1 MTKEFDQN
9 KADSQATVIE
19 PVAPDAFDFDAYK
32 EYETGLQDRCKSFWD
47 GDSGVLVYRRMR
59 VAEVFSYGCRDMKNS
74 LALQLGALQKSMDYP
89 ADVPNFLEPWYG
101 IGTVASSFG
110 IDYTWHDGQAP
121 AFKPKFKSIE
131 EALDFPAVPVKDTPI
146 GQNTLKMV
154 DYFLEQTQ
162 GRVPM
167 SLCDIQSPFDVSA
180 QIVDMTALLMGL
192 YDCPYKVVELLDR
205 VGMLLADFTREQA
218 KRIGNALVWP
228 GHGFPSSVVFEGFGM
243 SDDNSIMLS
252 AEQFQQFASVA
263 LARTAKD
270 FAGTVFHSCGN
281 FSHLAPVVKQI
292 DGLRMVDGA
301 FGPQTDPSP
310 NDAEVF
316 GEVFADSGIIVN
328 ARIVGDSAEVAR
340 QVRKLWRPGMKLI
353 VTTYCQ
359 SPEDQQ
365 RAYEMVHEICQ

>member
-47 GDSGVLVYRRMR
+47 GDRGVLVYRRMR

-218 KRIGNALVWP
+218 KRIGNALV
-228 GHGFPSSVVFEGFGM
+228 
-243 SDDNSIMLS
+243 
-252 AEQFQQFASVA
+252 
-263 LARTAKD
+263 
-270 FAGTVFHSCGN
+270 
-281 FSHLAPVVKQI
+281 
-292 DGLRMVDGA
+292 
-301 FGPQTDPSP
+301 
-310 NDAEVF
+310 
-316 GEVFADSGIIVN
+316 
-328 ARIVGDSAEVAR
+328 
-340 QVRKLWRPGMKLI
+340 
-353 VTTYCQ
+353 
-359 SPEDQQ
+359 
-365 RAYEMVHEICQ
+365 

>member
-1 MTKEFDQN
+1 
-9 KADSQATVIE
+9 
-19 PVAPDAFDFDAYK
+19 
-32 EYETGLQDRCKSFWD
+32 
-47 GDSGVLVYRRMR
+47 MR

-270 FAGTVFHSCGN
+270 FAGTVFHSCGDW
-281 FSHLAPVVKQI
+281 SHLAPVVKQI

-301 FGPQTDPSP
+301 FGAQTDPSP

-340 QVRKLWRPGMKLI
+340 QVRKLWTPGMKLI

-365 RAYEMVHEICQ
+365 RGYEMVHEICQ